1 MSDRTDSNARLLAT
15 GDLLGVMAV
24 VVAGIFSH
32 EGVAGL
38 VNVLAAA
45 ETVAPFL
52 LGYSFVAI
60 LLDAYDERA
69 TRSPIWGAR
78 IGVVAGLAG
87 ANVGLLLR
95 GLPVLEG
102 GVAWPFPLVIT
113 GSIVAV
119 VVAWRLVFVTVV
131 NR

>member
-15 GDLLGVMAV
+15 GDLLGVTAV
-24 VVAGIFSH
+24 VVAGLLSH

-45 ETVAPFL
+45 ETIAPFL

-60 LLDAYDERA
+60 LLDAYDERS
-69 TRSPIWGAR
+69 TNSPSWSAR
-78 IGVVAGLAG
+78 MGLVAGLAG

-119 VVAWRLVFVTVV
+119 VVAWRLLFVTLT
-131 NR
+131 NQ